1 VLGKTL
7 EVGAPDAA
15 VGSGALA
22 VAATR
27 RGGGRRRILFS
38 TVVVVVFV
46 VVWYVLTAATG
57 IISRGRFPAPADVWQ
72 AARQIAVPPGYS
84 GGTLAHHILQSCR
97 LVLMG
102 FAVAAS
108 TGVLLGLLMGMSRRA
123 EALINPVFLLLRPI
137 PPLGWIPLA
146 ILWLGL
152 GDTAKIFVIWVAAV
166 VPAVIN
172 TFTGVRNI
180 DPTLLEAAHVM
191 GARGT
196 RMLVDVTLPG
206 ALPMIFTGL
215 RLSLQV
221 SWTTLVAA
229 ELVGAFAGLGTV
241 LSSAA
246 LDINPGMIFFA
257 MWWVGLLGWGMTR
270 ALEWIERKVLSWQ
283 A

>member
-1 VLGKTL
+1 MSGKAL

-38 TVVVVVFV
+38 TVVVVAFV

-102 FAVAAS
+102 FVVAAS

-137 PPLGWIPLA
+137 PPLAWIPL
-146 ILWLGL
+146 
-152 GDTAKIFVIWVAAV
+152 GDPVARSRRRRQDLRDLLRR
-166 VPAVIN
+166 
-172 TFTGVRNI
+172 VRAFG
-180 DPTLLEAAHVM
+180 DQHLHRRAQHRADLLEAAACSGLGALARGCSRGA
-191 GARGT
+191 GAR
-196 RMLVDVTLPG
+196 R
-206 ALPMIFTGL
+206 
-215 RLSLQV
+215 RC
-221 SWTTLVAA
+221 
-229 ELVGAFAGLGTV
+229 
-241 LSSAA
+241 
-246 LDINPGMIFFA
+246 
-257 MWWVGLLGWGMTR
+257 R
-270 ALEWIERKVLSWQ
+270 
-283 A
+283 

>member
-1 VLGKTL
+1 M
-7 EVGAPDAA
+7 
-15 VGSGALA
+15 
-22 VAATR
+22 
-27 RGGGRRRILFS
+27 
-38 TVVVVVFV
+38 
-46 VVWYVLTAATG
+46 VVWYLLTTVSG
-57 IISRGRFPAPADVWQ
+57 IIGPGRFPSPSDVWQ
-72 AARQIAVPPGYS
+72 AARQISVAPGYS
-84 GGTLAHHILQSCR
+84 GGTLSYHIIRSCR

-102 FAVAAS
+102 FGVAAS

-152 GDTAKIFVIWVAAV
+152 GDTAKIFVIWVAAI
-166 VPAVIN
+166 VPSVIN
-172 TFTGVRNI
+172 TFTGVRSI
-180 DPTLLEAAHVM
+180 DPTLIEAARVM
-191 GARGT
+191 GARGM

-221 SWTTLVAA
+221 AWTTLVAA
-229 ELVGAFAGLGTV
+229 ELVGAFAGLGKV

-257 MWWVGLLGWGMTR
+257 MCWVGLLGWGMTR
-270 ALEWIERKVLSWQ
+270 ALEWLEGKVLSWQ
-283 A
+283 S